1 MACRAAVLAF
11 VRAYHQ
17 PISKKDIIPTPSQPM
32 KSWKRLLAV
41 TRIIIVVRNVKR
53 YLKNRL
59 MSGSEAMY
67 HMENSM
73 IDQVTNRAI
82 GMNSIE
88 KKSNLK
94 LRDSFRVWMV
104 VQCQLE
110 IMTSWLDQM
119 YRVVEAI
126 LIKKE

>member
-1 MACRAAVLAF
+1 
-11 VRAYHQ
+11 
-17 PISKKDIIPTPSQPM
+17 
-32 KSWKRLLAV
+32 
-41 TRIIIVVRNVKR
+41 
-53 YLKNRL
+53 
-59 MSGSEAMY
+59 
-67 HMENSM
+67 M
-73 IDQVTNRAI
+73 IDQVTNRAT

-88 KKSNLK
+88 KKSSLK

-110 IMTSWLDQM
+110 IMISWLDQM